1 MFRAFMKTSPGQRPC
16 HCRARGETIEV
27 KVKRW
32 ESQAKVKEKMPQP
45 VRSKMRFRI
54 TSLNEN
60 LFKSLTISITTNV
73 MKVIAN
79 GKADFS
85 DQEY

>member
-16 HCRARGETIEV
+16 HCRARGKIIGV
-27 KVKRW
+27 KDKRW
-32 ESQAKVKEKMPQP
+32 ESQAKAKMLQQ
-45 VRSKMRFRI
+45 VRSKMRLRI

-60 LFKSLTISITTNV
+60 LFKSLTLSTTTNL
-73 MKVIAN
+73 MKIIAN

-85 DQEY
+85 DQDY